1 MLQIWVTLNM
11 QEQRN
16 SFQSELSFYWA
27 VISNCRGGP
36 PWPPDWDNPVRGS
49 RNGRPRR
56 AALTIAA

>member
-27 VISNCRGGP
+27 VISNCWGGP
-36 PWPPDWDNPVRGS
+36 PLPPDLQKHCKG
-49 RNGRPRR
+49 
-56 AALTIAA
+56 L